1 MGSEIREDNGFI
13 GRTRCCFKKSKNN
26 QNREE
31 LFTIKKIDN
40 LSFRS
45 QENVWKMKVEEISR
59 KVNKKKNK
67 INREIVMSEV

>member
-1 MGSEIREDNGFI
+1 MDLQEEQDAALKRE
-13 GRTRCCFKKSKNN
+13 SKNN

-59 KVNKKKNK
+59 KVNKNKNK

>member
-1 MGSEIREDNGFI
+1 MDLQEEQDAALKRE
-13 GRTRCCFKKSKNN
+13 SKNN

>member
-1 MGSEIREDNGFI
+1 MDLQEEQDAALKRE
-13 GRTRCCFKKSKNN
+13 SKNN

-31 LFTIKKIDN
+31 LFKIKKIDN